1 MITKIKRSINR
12 MNYRIRI
19 AGFLI
24 LVTLIAQSCV
34 ENAINQDKKEKYV
47 IPEKLL
53 NTLVIDTVK
62 RCPLVNAINLTGI
75 VDFNQDKQVNI
86 FSLVS
91 GNVQDIKVQLG
102 DHVTAGQVLAVVKS
116 SEMAGYG
123 NNLVIAE
130 TNVTATKKQLDA
142 TTDLYKSGLASILD
156 VTNAQVNYDQAV
168 SQLEMAKRILEI
180 NGNSSK
186 GDYIIKSPISGFIVQ
201 KNITNNTSVRAD
213 NGTNLFTISDLN
225 DVWVQGNIYEAD
237 INKVHIGDK
246 VEVRILSEPD
256 RVFIGKVDQ
265 KLNMLDPTS
274 KVIKVRVVLQNP
286 DYVLKPQMFAS
297 LTIINSEGKES
308 LCISSKALV
317 YDFSQYYVLVY
328 KGNGNVGIAPVE
340 VLNTLGDKTY
350 LLSGVLEG
358 DRVIASKT
366 LQIYS
371 ELN

>member
-156 VTNAQVNYDQAV
+156 VTNAQVNYDQAK
-168 SQLEMAKRILEI
+168 SQLETTKKILEI
-180 NGNSSK
+180 NGNNTN
-186 GDYIIKSPISGFIVQ
+186 GNYIIKSPISGFIVQ

-213 NGTNLFTISDLN
+213 NGTILFTISDLN
-225 DVWVQGNIYEAD
+225 DVWVQANVYEA
-237 INKVHIGDK
+237 NVGKVHIGDNA
-246 VEVRILSEPD
+246 EVRILSVD
-256 RVFIGKVDQ
+256 RAFNGKVD
-265 KLNMLDPTS
+265 KILNVLDPTS

-286 DYVLKPQMFAS
+286 GYILKPQMYAS
-297 LTIINSEGKES
+297 VLISNPEGKEA
-308 LCISSKALV
+308 LCIPSKALV
-317 YDFSQYYVLVY
+317 FDRSRYYVLVY
-328 KGNGNVGIAPVE
+328 KGNGKADITSVE

-350 LLSGVLEG
+350 LSSGVHEG
-358 DRVIASKT
+358 DRIIAT
-366 LQIYS
+366 IALQIYS
-371 ELN
+371 ELNN